1 MSIALGQ
8 VATLRAG
15 YPFRAGI
22 PHDPTGR
29 IAVVQGRDVSPE
41 LLRLSLEGE
50 ALTRIDGGR
59 IRNLADHLLRPG
71 DVILMARG
79 PRNYAVVV
87 GEEITGE
94 ILVTGSFHVVSPDEQ
109 SVVPEFLAWLLNQES
124 SQSFMRSNNSGTI
137 IPMISLD
144 VLRALPVLL
153 PPLEV
158 QGQVARLNGLIE
170 QEHTLMTQL
179 ASTRRELLRGWANHQ
194 ASHV

>member
-22 PHDPTGR
+22 PHDPKGR

-41 LLRLSLEGE
+41 RLCISLEGE
-50 ALTRIDGGR
+50 VLTRIDGGR
-59 IRNLADHLLRPG
+59 IRNLADHLLHPG

-87 GEEITGE
+87 GEEIPGE
-94 ILVTGSFHVVSPDEQ
+94 ILVTGSFHVVSPNEQ
-109 SVVPEFLAWLLNQES
+109 RVVPEFLAWLLNQES
-124 SQSFMRSNNSGTI
+124 SQSFMRANNSGTI

-158 QGQVARLNGLIE
+158 QHQVACLNRLIE
-170 QEHTLMTQL
+170 QEHTLMNQL
-179 ASTRRELLRGWANHQ
+179 ASSRRELLRGWANHQ